1 MGACP
6 RVPQMPTHC
15 RHTNASVPSMDCP
28 PPPLIL
34 YTLPK
39 SKPDHFAKCSTLLYP
54 EDTQL
59 HRTQNLP
66 GVATTLVNNL

>member
-1 MGACP
+1 
-6 RVPQMPTHC
+6 MPLFPAWT
-15 RHTNASVPSMDCP
+15 A

-34 YTLPK
+34 CTLPK
-39 SKPDHFAKCSTLLYP
+39 SKPDHLAKCSTLLYL
-54 EDTQL
+54 EDIQL